1 LLHYIKIPNK
11 NNVYYIIIANSLE
24 RLIIRFIIASLLT
37 FKMVRFMEN
46 QEKQE
51 NSIDI
56 ISLENKKI
64 DALKLEL
71 IKNQKKINDIE
82 LRKLANIENIKK
94 NTIEKIKKIKQ
105 TEIERFLKTVIP
117 VIDSLEDILI
127 LSDKL
132 NVKDKPLIK
141 GIELTLESLL
151 NILYKLG
158 VKTEGKKNELFNPE
172 IHKSISKE
180 LSDNTQPNHI
190 ISISKKGF
198 TFNKVLLRKAE
209 VTISKN

>member
-1 LLHYIKIPNK
+1 
-11 NNVYYIIIANSLE
+11 
-24 RLIIRFIIASLLT
+24 
-37 FKMVRFMEN
+37 MVRFMEN